1 LCGDLRIFDDLKKVP
16 QVFRNPGGS
25 PLLKMDDPKSR
36 HTGMNAYSTR
46 AIECSDFS
54 DLHAIKTTIRT
65 AFINSCPQLSG
76 VGIHACTS
84 NVARLLLMAPIF
96 IVRL

>member
-1 LCGDLRIFDDLKKVP
+1 MSATVREWLRTLSAISL
-16 QVFRNPGGS
+16 
-25 PLLKMDDPKSR
+25 LLKMDDPKSR

-54 DLHAIKTTIRT
+54 DLHAIKITIRT

-76 VGIHACTS
+76 VGIHACTFHS
-84 NVARLLLMAPIF
+84 SIVSRKLMNNCATKLLTAPA
-96 IVRL
+96 V